1 MTDESRAPAGIGC
14 LSTVVG
20 VLVLAGIA
28 VLVFLVGFVVLAVV
42 AGLALVG
49 LVVWAIDRAL
59 LALSPARR
67 ERRAAQTQ
75 AFVWRFTQQPSGDVI
90 DATAVDT
97 SAPPDELGTGEPGPS
112 RPPGH

>member
-1 MTDESRAPAGIGC
+1 MTDAPRAPAGFGC

-42 AGLALVG
+42 AGLALVA
-49 LVVWAIDRAL
+49 LVVWAVDRVL
-59 LALSPARR
+59 LALSPSRR

-75 AFVWRFTQQPSGDVI
+75 AVVWRFTREPGGDVI
-90 DATAVDT
+90 DTTATDV
-97 SAPPDELGTGEPGPS
+97 SEPPDALGPGQPGP
-112 RPPGH
+112 R

>member
-1 MTDESRAPAGIGC
+1 MPDAPRAPAGIGC
-14 LSTVVG
+14 LSTIVG
-20 VLVLAGIA
+20 VVVLAGIA

-49 LVVWAIDRAL
+49 LVVWAVDRVL

-90 DATAVDT
+90 DTTAVDT
-97 SAPPDELGTGEPGPS
+97 TTAPGELDPGEPGPP
-112 RPPGH
+112 RPPGA